1 MEKWICDNCATGT
14 NLACFGS
21 VGTLSGFQVVY
32 PEKAT
37 SIDVVQHYI
46 SLTET
51 FILPALMQQ
60 LERARYIPSRLC
72 ILHQL

>member
-1 MEKWICDNCATGT
+1 MGISDYNDGGHQNAQETRKGWKKWICDNCATRT

-46 SLTET
+46 S
-51 FILPALMQQ
+51 
-60 LERARYIPSRLC
+60 
-72 ILHQL
+72 